1 MRRCCGICPRSRSS
15 PRASA
20 RRSSKVMADVLKIA
34 LLTHSTNPRGGVVH
48 VLELGRAL
56 LARGHEVTVLAPAAA
71 GQSFFRET
79 PCRVELAVA
88 SPRGIDLADTVR
100 LRIDAMR
107 KHLATMLRSEQFDVF
122 HAHDGI
128 GGNALADLAQQ
139 GAVAGY
145 LRTVHHVD
153 RFDDS
158 RVPAWEHR
166 SIRESSQGLCVS
178 ALWRDRLR
186 TEHGIDATQVANGG
200 DLDRF
205 TPHGDVA
212 DRLVAA
218 RQGGGDKRPLGLSVG
233 GIAARKNTRG
243 LFQALVFLPP
253 PPPPAPPAIA

>member
-71 GQSFFRET
+71 GQGFFRET
-79 PCRVELAVA
+79 PCRVELAIA
-88 SPRGIDLADTVR
+88 SPRGADFADTVR

-107 KHLATMLRSEQFDVF
+107 KHLATLLRSERFDVF

-158 RVPAWEHR
+158 RVQAWERR
-166 SIRESSQGLCVS
+166 SIREASQVLCVS

-186 TEHGIDATQVANGG
+186 AEHGIDATQVPNGV

-205 TPHGDVA
+205 TPRRDTA

-218 RQGGGDKRPLGLSVG
+218 RPGVGAPRRLRVSVR
-233 GIAARKNTRG
+233 GIHC
-243 LFQALVFLPP
+243 
-253 PPPPAPPAIA
+253 